1 MELIIF
7 VVGCLVVSI
16 VPVQLLLLL
25 NVVLLKDSK
34 KTVQRKMYKKVLII
48 KKCKERE
55 RSSRDGPR

>member
-25 NVVLLKDSK
+25 NVVLLKDNK

-48 KKCKERE
+48 KKCEERE